1 MSTLH
6 EPYILW
12 LPSWYP
18 NKLEP
23 YNGDFIQRHAKAAA
37 LYHPVTVIFFTQ
49 LGERVSQNYN
59 VETTVNGNLK
69 EIIVYIPFVPLKI
82 RFLDRIRY
90 NIQYYSFAKKFL
102 KNHFK
107 KSGLPQMVH
116 VHVPLKAGNLAFWIK
131 RKFKTPVIV
140 SEQAS
145 TYLKEA
151 PDNFFNRHWLYRQ
164 QVKKIFETADYVTN
178 VSAAVG
184 KILQNLFNIRKF
196 RVIHNTVNTKIF
208 KYGHIKNEVFTYI
221 HVSSLTDQKNIFGIL
236 RVFKKLANIR
246 RDWKLTIVGPYTI
259 EIEQFIEQ
267 ESLKNLIFLAGEV
280 PYEKVASYM
289 QQAHVMV
296 LFSKHENF
304 PCVVVEALC
313 CGLPVVSSD
322 VAGVKEA
329 INESNGILVNS
340 GDEEQLLEE
349 VMKMR
354 DRYAD
359 YNTSQISSNAISKFN
374 YQVIGEE
381 FHKLYSTIARVD
393 ETIKETV

>member
-1 MSTLH
+1 
-6 EPYILW
+6 
-12 LPSWYP
+12 
-18 NKLEP
+18 
-23 YNGDFIQRHAKAAA
+23 
-37 LYHPVTVIFFTQ
+37 
-49 LGERVSQNYN
+49 
-59 VETTVNGNLK
+59 
-69 EIIVYIPFVPLKI
+69 
-82 RFLDRIRY
+82 
-90 NIQYYSFAKKFL
+90 
-102 KNHFK
+102 
-107 KSGLPQMVH
+107 
-116 VHVPLKAGNLAFWIK
+116 
-131 RKFKTPVIV
+131 
-140 SEQAS
+140 
-145 TYLKEA
+145 
-151 PDNFFNRHWLYRQ
+151 
-164 QVKKIFETADYVTN
+164 
-178 VSAAVG
+178 
-184 KILQNLFNIRKF
+184 
-196 RVIHNTVNTKIF
+196 
-208 KYGHIKNEVFTYI
+208 
-221 HVSSLTDQKNIFGIL
+221 
-236 RVFKKLANIR
+236 
-246 RDWKLTIVGPYTI
+246 VGPYTI

-349 VMKMR
+349 VMKIR